1 MLKIMVKYLNNNFSL
16 CDKIT
21 RHMQKSLT
29 STEALALHQA
39 ALIQP
44 EDR

>member
-29 STEALALHQA
+29 STEALHQA